1 MAKVG
6 FIGLGSM
13 GAAITERLLAA
24 EHTVTGWNRT
34 RSKADKLI
42 AAGMKWA
49 GSPRQV
55 AEASDVTFS
64 MVFDDEALRAVVTGP
79 EGVLSALG
87 PGKIYVDMSTVSPD
101 VVRELAPLVAQKGA
115 HMLDSPVSGSPVT
128 VRQGKLTFMV
138 GGNKDAFDKIEP
150 ILLTIGPKATYIGES
165 GLASV
170 LKIAVNLSIPVQL
183 LALYEGLALAEK
195 NGISREVALEVMLN
209 SAIASPAMK
218 YRGPFALEL
227 PEEPLFNVTGQRKDI
242 YMALKMG
249 HEVDVPLHTAAATAQ
264 FMTACSAMG
273 FADEDIGVMFKVLA
287 GMAGLEE

>member
-13 GAAITERLLAA
+13 GAAISERLLAA

-42 AAGMKWA
+42 AGGMKWA
-49 GSPRQV
+49 DSPREV

-79 EGVLSALG
+79 DGVLAALG
-87 PGKIYVDMSTVSPD
+87 TGKIYVDMSTVSPD
-101 VVRELAPLVAQKGA
+101 VVRELAGRVAEKGA
-115 HMLDSPVSGSPVT
+115 QMLDSPVSGSPVT
-128 VRQGKLTFMV
+128 VREGKLTFMV
-138 GGNKDAFDKIEP
+138 GGDRDAFDKVEP

-195 NGISREVALEVMLN
+195 NGIAREVALEVMLN

-218 YRGPFALEL
+218 YRGPFAIEL
-227 PEEPLFNVTGQRKDI
+227 PEDPLFNVTGQRKDI
-242 YMALKMG
+242 FMALKMG
-249 HEVDVPLHTAAATAQ
+249 HELDIPLNTAAATAQ
-264 FMTACSAMG
+264 IMAAASALG
-273 FADEDIGVMFKVLA
+273 FSDEDFGVMYKVLA
-287 GMAGLEE
+287 RMSGLEA